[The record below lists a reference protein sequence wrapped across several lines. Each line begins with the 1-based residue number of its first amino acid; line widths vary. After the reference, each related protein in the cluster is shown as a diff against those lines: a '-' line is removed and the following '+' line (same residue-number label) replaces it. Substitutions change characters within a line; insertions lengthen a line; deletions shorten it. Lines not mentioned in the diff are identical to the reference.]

1 VPAPRL
7 RVQGHEYK
15 ATVFPNA
22 KALAKHARSVHAIAE
37 AGGKCPHAA
46 CATKSKVFP
55 NATALAAHVRY
66 AHSTVG
72 GGKCPHADCAD

>member
-1 VPAPRL
+1 M
-7 RVQGHEYK
+7 
-15 ATVFPNA
+15 
-22 KALAKHARSVHAIAE
+22 HAIAE